1 MGYNA
6 RMTAVS
12 LNITGMS
19 CGNCVAHVKRALSA
33 VPGVT
38 VRKVDIGQAEVE
50 LNPPADLRQ
59 VVAAVRDAGYEAQ
72 PAS

>member
-6 RMTAVS
+6 RMTAVN
-12 LNITGMS
+12 LNIAGMS

-38 VRKVDIGQAEVE
+38 VRNVEIGQAEVE
-50 LNPPADLRQ
+50 LNSPADLRQ
-59 VVAAVRDAGYEAQ
+59 VVAAVHDAGYEAQ